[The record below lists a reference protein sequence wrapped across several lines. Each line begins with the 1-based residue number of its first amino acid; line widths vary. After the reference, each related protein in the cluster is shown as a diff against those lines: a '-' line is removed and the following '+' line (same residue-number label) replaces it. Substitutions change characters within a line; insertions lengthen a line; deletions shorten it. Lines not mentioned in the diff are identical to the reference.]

1 MRLANV
7 KREIRE
13 DFSAEEPN
21 NDGYIAFG
29 GLHSQVTRFPGQ

>member
-13 DFSAEEPN
+13 DFLAEEPN
-21 NDGYIAFG
+21 SIGGTAYS
-29 GLHSQVTRFPGQ
+29 GLHFQVTRFPGQ